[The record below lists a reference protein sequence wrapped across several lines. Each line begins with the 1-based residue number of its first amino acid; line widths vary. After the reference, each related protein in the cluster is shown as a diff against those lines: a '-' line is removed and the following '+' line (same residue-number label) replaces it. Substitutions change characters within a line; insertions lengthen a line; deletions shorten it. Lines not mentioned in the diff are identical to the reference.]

1 MSSIDLKQ
9 ALEDAME
16 VITFETWVRHYFLVQ
31 RDGKLFV
38 DIPEDVMADVQ
49 SKHPHVAGLAAV
61 MNKDFID
68 QEISQRTVCS
78 FIAARLDG
86 TRYEANLMS
95 HVFDHRNF
103 KIESYV
109 FNVWLRMHEQF
120 LDEERKSFEEWREMY
135 ENWRKMEQVAEYVAK
150 LYSGNMPMEG
160 EACRTVH

>member
-16 VITFETWVRHYFLVQ
+16 VIMFETWVRHYFLTEK
-31 RDGKLFV
+31 DGKLFV
-38 DIPEDVMADVQ
+38 DIPQDVQ
-49 SKHPHVAGLAAV
+49 DDVESKHPHVAGLSAL
-61 MNKDFID
+61 MNQDFID
-68 QEISQRTVCS
+68 QESSQRAVCS

-86 TRYEANLMS
+86 TRYESNFMS
-95 HVFDHRNF
+95 HVLDHRNF

-120 LDEERKSFEEWREMY
+120 LDEERKPFEEWKEMY

-150 LYSGNMPMEG
+150 LYSGNMPIEG
-160 EACRTVH
+160 EHCRTIH